1 MPSKDQQLQAI
12 DKEIAR
18 SKNFI
23 KYIESKLPPAELHD
37 AQRALASKS
46 TK

>member
-1 MPSKDQQLQAI
+1 MPPKSDQMQAI

-23 KYIESKLPPAELHD
+23 KYMESKLPPAQLRE
-37 AQRALASKS
+37 AQRALASKN
-46 TK
+46 TN